1 MATNMNDA
9 YPVQFDVDY
18 SESRNRLTTFFR
30 IILAIPVMIVSFLV
44 WQIQSPLGLIA
55 ALSIIFVGKYPRWIF
70 DAYLELQRFT
80 SRFNAY
86 LWLLV
91 DEYPSIDQE
100 NSVHLSIEYPDVET
114 ELNRFMPLIKWLL
127 AIPHYIL
134 MIIMIL
140 IWLVIFIIAWFAIL
154 ILGHYPRTLFN
165 IEVGIYRYGQR
176 VNAYAFMLATDR
188 YPPFSLSA

>member
-1 MATNMNDA
+1 MVANMNDE

-30 IILAIPVMIVSFLV
+30 IILAIPVMIVSYFV
-44 WQIQSPLGLIA
+44 AQIQFPLGLIA

-70 DAYLELQRFT
+70 DAYLELRRFT
-80 SRFNAY
+80 LRVWAY
-86 LWLLV
+86 LGFLV

-114 ELNRFMPLIKWLL
+114 ELNRFMPLIKWIL
-127 AIPHYIL
+127 AIPLYIL
-134 MIIMIL
+134 GIIMIL
-140 IWLVIFIIAWFAIL
+140 IGFVITIIAWFAIL
-154 ILGHYPRTLFN
+154 ILGRYPLPLFN
-165 IEVGIYRYGQR
+165 IAVGIHRYWER

-188 YPPFSLSA
+188 YPPFSLNA

>member
-1 MATNMNDA
+1 MATNTNDA

-30 IILAIPVMIVSFLV
+30 IILAIPVMIVSYFV
-44 WQIQSPLGLIA
+44 MMIQPPLGLIA
-55 ALSIIFVGKYPRWIF
+55 VLSIIFVGKYPRWIF
-70 DAYLELQRFT
+70 DAYLELRRFT
-80 SRFNAY
+80 LRVWAY
-86 LWLLV
+86 LGFLV

-134 MIIMIL
+134 GIIRIL
-140 IWLVIFIIAWFAIL
+140 IGFVITIIAWFAIL
-154 ILGHYPRTLFN
+154 ILGRYPRPLFN
-165 IEVGIYRYGQR
+165 IAVGIHRYWER
-176 VNAYAFMLATDR
+176 VNAYAFMCATDR
-188 YPPFSLSA
+188 YPPWTPRP